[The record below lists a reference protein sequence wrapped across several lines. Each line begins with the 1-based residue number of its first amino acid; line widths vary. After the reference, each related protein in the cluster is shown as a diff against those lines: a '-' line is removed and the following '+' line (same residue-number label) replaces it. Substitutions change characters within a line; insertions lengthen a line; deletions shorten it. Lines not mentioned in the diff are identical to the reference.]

1 MAGCSSSFGAS
12 NVVISRNEV
21 VWRNMWSQ
29 NFIFDGVRFRIS
41 AKEVALPIFW
51 GKSSFRNRV
60 DSFSVK
66 NDWNFVVM
74 SMSQPQPEWQ
84 SGLGAVTVSNEGGDA
99 AVGKETR
106 ILESEDGVKTD
117 NDGNEREVLDGSG
130 GNGKYPNGRGGGGGG
145 GGNGDG
151 EDGEE
156 EEEFGP
162 IMKFE
167 EVMKETEARGASLPL
182 DMLEAAKSVGIRKV
196 LLLRY
201 LDLQV

>member
-21 VWRNMWSQ
+21 VLRSMWSQ
-29 NFIFDGVRFRIS
+29 NLIFDSVRFRSS
-41 AKEVALPIFW
+41 AKEVALPMSL
-51 GKSSFRNRV
+51 GTSSFRNRV
-60 DSFSVK
+60 K
-66 NDWNFVVM
+66 KDWNFVVM
-74 SMSQPQPEWQ
+74 SMSQPEPERQ
-84 SGLGAVTVSNEGGDA
+84 SGLGSVTVSNEGLDA
-99 AVGKETR
+99 ALGKETR
-106 ILESEDGVKTD
+106 ILGSEGGVKTD
-117 NDGNEREVLDGSG
+117 NDGNDQEVLDGSG

-145 GGNGDG
+145 NGDG
-151 EDGEE
+151 EDGEGE

>member
-1 MAGCSSSFGAS
+1 MAGCSSSFGVS

-21 VWRNMWSQ
+21 VLRNMWSQ
-29 NFIFDGVRFRIS
+29 NLTFDSVRFRSS
-41 AKEVALPIFW
+41 AKEVALPMFW
-51 GKSSFRNRV
+51 GKNSFRNRV
-60 DSFSVK
+60 NSFLVK
-66 NDWNFVVM
+66 KDLNFVVM
-74 SMSQPQPEWQ
+74 SVLQPQPERQ

-106 ILESEDGVKTD
+106 ILESEGGVKPD
-117 NDGNEREVLDGSG
+117 NDGNDREVLDGSG

-145 GGNGDG
+145 NGDG
-151 EDGEE
+151 EDGEGEE